1 MVEKKTTDKRTKIIE
16 TALSLFTNQGL
27 QQTSMAQLSKES
39 GVAVGTMYLNF
50 KSKDDL
56 IEGIFLYIQESYG
69 NSIKLNDD
77 ELKLSFK
84 DQFKLVTKKTYNY
97 YVNNSSHF
105 YFIDTHNY
113 SPLISKEVREQ
124 GRRYYQQGVDIINK
138 GVEDNIFKEIHPI
151 LVIRL
156 VYNCIVALV
165 QVRLND
171 EAEVTDDVIDIT
183 LEKIWKLLI

>member
-1 MVEKKTTDKRTKIIE
+1 MKTETLDKRIQIID

-69 NSIKLNDD
+69 NYIELDD
-77 ELKLSFK
+77 AELQLPFK
-84 DQFKLVTKKTYNY
+84 EQFKLVSMKTYNY
-97 YVNNSSHF
+97 YLNNPSHF

-113 SPLISKEVREQ
+113 SPLISKNVREQ
-124 GRRYYQQGVDIINK
+124 GRRYYQQGVDIIIK
-138 GVEDNIFKEIHPI
+138 GVEENIFKDIHPI
-151 LVIRL
+151 VVIRL

-165 QVRLND
+165 QIRLND
-171 EAEVTDDVIDIT
+171 EVEVTDSVLEDT
-183 LEKIWKLLI
+183 LERIWKLLT